1 MLNVGKQSQFLLGY
15 LPGPGRDPC
24 SPLLRSPSSQT
35 EALGRAGPG
44 SLQCWLEYEECE
56 GGRKDQLCSASLASC
71 RRHLSSVS
79 SAAQQLSTNQLL
91 VEPAGATLR
100 DCRAQQGALL
110 CTLPLHTIHS
120 TTIIGTGLPG

>member
-79 SAAQQLSTNQLL
+79 SAAQQLSSSAPTSYCWSQLA
-91 VEPAGATLR
+91 PPSGTAGLSRELYSAPSH
-100 DCRAQQGALL
+100 
-110 CTLPLHTIHS
+110 CTLYTPQQL
-120 TTIIGTGLPG
+120 